1 MSRSC
6 ATSYASKPRAND
18 SNTHCGGLQAG
29 KVNYFQIAGV
39 GLGEVFL
46 TPIVSYK

>member
-18 SNTHCGGLQAG
+18 SNTHRGGLQAG
-29 KVNYFQIAGV
+29 KVNYFQIAGI
-39 GLGEVFL
+39 GLCEAFL
-46 TPIVSYK
+46 AAIYSYN